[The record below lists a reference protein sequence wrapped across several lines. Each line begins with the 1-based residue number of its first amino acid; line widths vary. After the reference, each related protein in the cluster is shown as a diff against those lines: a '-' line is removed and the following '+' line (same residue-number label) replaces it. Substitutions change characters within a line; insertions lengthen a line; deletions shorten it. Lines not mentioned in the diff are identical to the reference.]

1 MLIGII
7 RTSGCPQPPRRCQ
20 QRHQRPVSCLL
31 HRPRAD
37 KYTDCFARAPR
48 ARRELWQL
56 WFVSRDEWLYLG
68 QPDIDF
74 EGELT
79 WLAYDRERHCHLN
92 EDGSVYT
99 G

>member
-1 MLIGII
+1 VISGLVDALNLPDDANRGIKDRYI
-7 RTSGCPQPPRRCQ
+7 AIPTS
-20 QRHQRPVSCLL
+20 
-31 HRPRAD
+31 RAD
-37 KYTDCFARAPR
+37 IHTDCFARAPR
-48 ARRELWQL
+48 ARRALWHL

-68 QPDIDF
+68 QPDVDF

-79 WLAYDRERHCHLN
+79 WLAYDRGRHCHLN